1 MSGPTEPAAPASL
14 AMVTID
20 CADPRAEA
28 AFWSAALGWQVAH
41 VEDDYA
47 MLTGGTSALGF
58 GRVEGYTPPAWPDE
72 QGVKQFHFDLAVDDI
87 AAAEQSLV
95 AQGATL
101 PDAQP
106 GGDRWRVL
114 LDPAGHPFCLTLAAN
129 WS

>member
-1 MSGPTEPAAPASL
+1 MSGPDGQAPASL
-14 AMVTID
+14 AMVTVD

-41 VEDDYA
+41 VEDDDA

-58 GRVEGYTPPAWPDE
+58 GRVEGWTPPAWPDDK
-72 QGVKQFHFDLAVDDI
+72 GVKQFHFDLAVEDI
-87 AAAEQSLV
+87 ATGEQALV
-95 AQGATL
+95 AQGASV

-114 LDPAGHPFCLTLAAN
+114 LDPAGHPFCLTLASN
-129 WS
+129 WP

>member
-1 MSGPTEPAAPASL
+1 MSGPAGQAPASL
-14 AMVTID
+14 AMVTVD

-47 MLTGGTSALGF
+47 MLTGGSSALGF
-58 GRVEGYTPPAWPDE
+58 GKVEGFTPPVWPDDA
-72 QGVKQFHFDLAVDDI
+72 GVKQFHFDLAVDDI
-87 AAAEQSLV
+87 AAAEQTLV
-95 AQGATL
+95 GLGATV

-106 GGDRWRVL
+106 GEGRWRVL

-129 WS
+129 WG